1 MKAPSWIT
9 WFSSLAPRGI
19 YARAALIL
27 IVPVLAVQLVVSSV
41 FIQRHYENVTEQMTL
56 ALSLD
61 LNLILD
67 IYARDGAEAGRAT
80 AEALDVLIEPPRGL
94 TDDSWLFY
102 DLSGVVMSDI
112 FRAQLPDVTGVDLT
126 ENTRVAII
134 GIGAGQGRPA
144 LDFVVSRRRVSASNP
159 HQLLVIM
166 ASTGILFTGLAYVF
180 LRNQLRPIR
189 RLATA
194 AEDFGKGRTVPY
206 RPAGATEV
214 RSAGRAFLEM
224 RGRIESQIEQRTM
237 MLSGVSHDLRT
248 PLTRMRLGLTMLDQ
262 TEDVK
267 DIERDVAEM
276 EGLLDTFLDFA
287 RGEALDDPAEADPA
301 ALARAV
307 VDDARRGG
315 GAITYEGPDRAESV
329 HMRPKAIQRA
339 LMNLVS
345 NALRYGDTAVLSVRL
360 LDRAL
365 RFTVED
371 NGPGIPADRRGDAV
385 KPFQRL
391 DSARNQNRGSGV
403 GLGLA
408 IANDIAK
415 RHGGT
420 LRLGDSAALGGLRV
434 DLVLP
439 R

>member
-1 MKAPSWIT
+1 MNPIVWIKR
-9 WFSSLAPRGI
+9 LVPRGI

-41 FIQRHYENVTEQMTL
+41 FIQRHYENVTEQMAL
-56 ALSLD
+56 ALILD
-61 LNLILD
+61 LNLILAT
-67 IYARDGAEAGRAT
+67 YARDGAEAGQAM
-80 AEALDVLIEPPRGL
+80 AEALEVGIEPARGL
-94 TDDSWLFY
+94 TENRRLFY
-102 DLSGVVMSDI
+102 DLSGTVMTDL
-112 FRAQLPDVTGVDLT
+112 FYAQLPDVTGVDLR
-126 ENTRVAII
+126 ENWRQAVIAI
-134 GIGAGQGRPA
+134 GPGQGRPA
-144 LDFVVSRRRVSASNP
+144 MDLVVARRRLSASNP

-166 ASTGILFTGLAYVF
+166 ASTGFLMTGLAYLF

-189 RLATA
+189 RLAAA

-206 RPAGATEV
+206 RPAGASEV

-248 PLTRMRLGLTMLDQ
+248 PLTRMRLGLSMLDQ
-262 TEDVK
+262 SPDVK
-267 DIERDVAEM
+267 DIERDVEEM
-276 EGLLDTFLDFA
+276 EGLLTTFLDFA
-287 RGEALDDPAEADPA
+287 RGEALDDPADADPVR
-301 ALARAV
+301 LARAV

-315 GAITYEGPDRAESV
+315 GAISYKGPETSEAV

-339 LMNLVS
+339 LMNLAS
-345 NALRYGDTAVLSVRL
+345 NALRYGETAMVSV
-360 LDRAL
+360 AL
-365 RFTVED
+365 RDQALWFSVED
-371 NGPGIPADRRGDAV
+371 DGPGIPAELRGDAV
-385 KPFQRL
+385 QPFLRL
-391 DSARNQNRGSGV
+391 DTARNQDRGSGV

-420 LRLGDSAALGGLRV
+420 LRLGDSKALGGLRV